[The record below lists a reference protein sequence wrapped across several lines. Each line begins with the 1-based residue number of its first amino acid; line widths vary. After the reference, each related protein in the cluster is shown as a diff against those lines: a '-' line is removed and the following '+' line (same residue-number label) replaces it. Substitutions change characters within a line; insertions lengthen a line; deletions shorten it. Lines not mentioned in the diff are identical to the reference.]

1 MFIFSWWKAQRECIQ
16 HSRCRPGWR
25 RSSPEV
31 LRGLG
36 TTGSPPT
43 MINILMLNVFFLMFS
58 FSLSSSFGGGIIN
71 NRNAWVGFILNR
83 DIVGGEVG
91 TQRCYQTSRHP
102 EKSSYYWDY
111 WEIGL
116 LLELLRNRPTTGT
129 TEKSTHYWDNWEI
142 SLLLG
147 LLRNPH
153 TTVVT
158 GTTEKSTYYWCSHQD
173 IELHILRG

>member
-1 MFIFSWWKAQRECIQ
+1 MIIFSWWKAQRECSQ

-25 RSSPEV
+25 RSSQEV

-116 LLELLRNRPTTGT
+116 LLELLRNRPTTRT
-129 TEKSTHYWDNWEI
+129 TEKWAYYWNYWEI
-142 SLLLG
+142 DPLLE
-147 LLRNPH
+147 LLRNRP
-153 TTVVT
+153 TT
-158 GTTEKSTYYWCSHQD
+158 GTTEKSAFYWD
-173 IELHILRG
+173 YWEILLLQ